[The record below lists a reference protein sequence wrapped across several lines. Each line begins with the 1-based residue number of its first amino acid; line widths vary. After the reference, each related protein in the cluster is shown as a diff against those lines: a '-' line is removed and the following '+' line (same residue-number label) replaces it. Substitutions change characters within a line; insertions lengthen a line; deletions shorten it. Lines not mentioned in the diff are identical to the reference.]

1 MNFLSLSKNN
11 MKNRL
16 LFLMLLLTTMLY
28 ATKTPVTNAT
38 IADAMM
44 AATNGDTLLLDAGI
58 YAAGINFQD
67 GKVITLKSAG
77 NGSVVLTLQISP
89 TGFTSTNCGLI
100 FEGLTINRGTDYF
113 IYGDVAN
120 VKKIGFKND
129 TIQNVNRS
137 LIRTANAGY
146 SIDEISFDNCIIKN
160 CGSNGWNFIYPKH
173 IVKSVSVKNST
184 LYNYT
189 NGESFFYP
197 NQTDANNVFAFT
209 FENNTVYKW
218 GKDNSRAL
226 CNTRNSYSTT
236 STYVFKNNIIAEP
249 GVTTL
254 PNMLNATGG
263 TLTAQKNLIV
273 NYGTYNETNLTSSSI
288 TDLTLTDLGLSSIG
302 FADAA
307 NGNFSILSSSPI
319 AAASTTGGI
328 IGAPRWL
335 KVITSAVTLTTS
347 VFPEGSGTVF
357 PSSGTYNSGDNVTIT
372 AAKVFGYQFKEW
384 RNANTNAV
392 VSTANPYAFSIT
404 ANTSLVAVYD
414 VLTTYNFTVNK
425 AGTGADWGILG
436 ISPAP
441 VNGKFEAGTSVTVTV
456 ASNKVSNFLFW
467 EDNSTVLSR
476 TLTVDKHISLTATF
490 DQIPFIVGWD
500 FKAQTP
506 SSGRTGDYYAEFSN
520 SGSFSMYNADGTS
533 AGWLASTALYSP
545 ALPGIRMWTPV
556 ANFATPRYYQA
567 TFSTVGYKNIRVQ
580 SMIGASYHAYPVI
593 TVQYSTNGTN
603 FTELNR
609 VDITS
614 VYNSG
619 WADLNGV
626 LPDSLNGKSKV
637 YIRWIADINSTPILG
652 NATDVDGTGITN
664 VFVYA
669 DQEEV
674 VDPNPPVLISSI
686 PTENYANAS
695 ANGAIILTFN
705 ERVKAGTGSCILGST
720 ALTPV
725 FGSRTVTFAYS
736 KLTYNTD
743 FTFTVPAGAFTDMSG
758 NPYVGLV
765 LNFKTMN
772 RPQPVARLYDAVVAK
787 DGSGNYT
794 TIQAAINAMPTGR
807 TAPWLIFVKNG
818 RYEELITIPSNKS
831 FIHLIGQDKNKVIL
845 TYKCYSTAT
854 RIAEDTEGYS
864 GATGEQNNN
873 GSVVYSQASDF
884 YAENISFENRWGV
897 EKLAGPQSLALKT
910 MADKFAFNNCNMRSF
925 QDTWQT
931 TSTENY
937 RHYANNCRIEGAVDY
952 IYNSGNILVENS
964 TLYNL
969 RKGSVIVA
977 PSHSTATK
985 WGYAFLNCT
994 IDGNAAAMEGGNA
1007 FGRPWHNAPQAVYIN
1022 SKVLIPMSTEA
1033 WFNMGAIPKIFAE
1046 YNSYNANNQLLDL
1059 SGRKLTYSYTDSNTG
1074 STVTGNVQK
1083 NVLTDV
1089 EAATYTYDNIIM
1101 GTDGW
1106 NPRAYFEPVSK
1117 PTNVV
1122 LAGKTL
1128 TWNSVDYAISYIVL
1142 RNDSVIGFTKDLSFE
1157 LISGVSGASYS
1168 YKIKAVNEYG
1178 STGESSTEVN
1188 GVFSGFENPGIMH
1201 PLISVNNNNELSVS
1215 NITTGTHIL
1224 IFTSDGK
1231 KIYGDIAISDEYKHT
1246 FGQLK
1251 GVFVLK
1257 VAENSYKIIF

>member
-1 MNFLSLSKNN
+1 
-11 MKNRL
+11 MKQKLIL
-16 LFLMLLLTTMLY
+16 LCLVLTTLLY

-38 IADAMM
+38 IADAMT
-44 AATNGDTLLLDAGI
+44 AAADGDTLLLDAGI
-58 YAAGINFQD
+58 YAAGINFQN

-77 NGSVVLTLQISP
+77 NGSVVLTLQVSP
-89 TGFTSTNCGLI
+89 TGFTATDCGLI

-137 LIRTANAGY
+137 LIRSANAGY

-160 CGSNGWNFIYPKH
+160 CGSNGWNLIYPKH

-197 NQTDANNVFAFT
+197 NQADATNVFIFT

-226 CNTRNSYSTT
+226 CNIRNSYSTA
-236 STYVFKNNIIAEP
+236 STYVFKNNIITES
-249 GVTTL
+249 GGTTL

-263 TLTAQKNLIV
+263 TLTAEKNLTV

-288 TDLTLTDLGLSSIG
+288 ADLVLTDLGLTTIG

-307 NGNFSILSSSPI
+307 NADFSILSSSPV
-319 AAASTTGGI
+319 ASASITGGI

-335 KVITSAVTLTTS
+335 KVITSAVALTTS
-347 VFPEGSGTVF
+347 VLPEGSGTVS
-357 PSSGTYNSGDNVTIT
+357 PSSGTYNSGDNVTMT

-392 VSTANPYAFSIT
+392 VSTSNPYAFSIT

-425 AGTGADWGILG
+425 AGTGADWGIHS

-441 VNGKFEAGTSVTVTV
+441 VDGKFETGTSVTVTV

-476 TLTVDKHISLTATF
+476 TFTVDKDISLTATF

-500 FKAQTP
+500 FKVQTP

-533 AGWLASTALYSP
+533 AGWLASTALYNP

-556 ANFATPRYYQA
+556 ANFATPRNYQA

-593 TVQYSTNGTN
+593 TIQYSTNGTN

-614 VYNSG
+614 VYSSG

-637 YIRWIADINSTPILG
+637 YIRWIADVTSSPLLG
-652 NATDVDGTGITN
+652 NAADVDGTAITN
-664 VFVYA
+664 IFVYA
-669 DQEEV
+669 DQDV
-674 VDPNPPVLISSI
+674 VNDVIAPVLISAI
-686 PTENYANAS
+686 PAENSSNAS
-695 ANGAIILTFN
+695 ANGSIVLTFN
-705 ERVKAGTGSCILGST
+705 ERLKAGIGSCTLGST
-720 ALTPV
+720 VLTPV

-743 FTFTVPAGAFTDMSG
+743 YTFTLPAGALTDMSG

-772 RPQPVARLYDAVVAK
+772 RPQPIARLYDAVVAK
-787 DGSGNYT
+787 DGTGNYT
-794 TIQAAINAMPTGR
+794 NIQAAIDAMPTDR
-807 TAPWLIFVKNG
+807 TAPWLVFVKNG
-818 RYEELITIPSNKS
+818 RFEELINIPANKP
-831 FIHLIGQDKNKVIL
+831 FLHLIGQDKNKVTL
-845 TYKCYSTAT
+845 TYKCYSTST
-854 RIAEDTEGYS
+854 RIVEDTEGYS
-864 GATGEQNNN
+864 GATGEQNNS
-873 GSVVYSQASDF
+873 GSVLYSQASDF

-897 EKLAGPQSLALKT
+897 EKLAGPQALALKT
-910 MADKFAFNNCNMRSF
+910 FNDKFAYYNCNMRSF

-931 TSTENY
+931 TSTDNY
-937 RHYANNCRIEGAVDY
+937 RHYAYKCRIEGAVDY
-952 IYNSGNILVENS
+952 IYNNGNVLIEQT

-977 PSHSTATK
+977 PSHNTATK

-994 IDGNAAAMEGGNA
+994 IDGNAGAKEGNNT

-1022 SKVLIPMSTEA
+1022 SKVLIPMSSEA
-1033 WFNMGAIPKIFAE
+1033 WTNMGTIPKIFAE
-1046 YNSYNANNQLLDL
+1046 YNSVNANDQLLDL
-1059 SGRKLTYSYTDSNTG
+1059 SGRKLTYSYTNSTTG
-1074 STVTGNVQK
+1074 QVVTGNVEK

-1089 EAATYTYDNIIM
+1089 EAAQYSYENMIM

-1106 NPRAYFEPVSK
+1106 NPRAFFEPVTK
-1117 PTNVV
+1117 PTNVTIS
-1122 LAGKTL
+1122 GKIL
-1128 TWNSVDYAISYIVL
+1128 SWNSVDYSISYVVL

-1157 LISGVSGASYS
+1157 VTSGMNGTNYS

-1178 STGESSTEVN
+1178 SLGEASDAVS
-1188 GVFSGFENPGIMH
+1188 GVYSGFARYSILNPV
-1201 PLISVNNNNELSVS
+1201 ISVNNKELRVS
-1215 NITTGTHIL
+1215 NIISGVKVNL
-1224 IFTSDGK
+1224 YSVDGK
-1231 KIYGDIAISDEYKHT
+1231 LVSNDISNTNEYIKSFIRLSGIY
-1246 FGQLK
+1246 
-1251 GVFVLK
+1251 VLK
-1257 VAENSYKIIF
+1257 LNDESFKVKF

>member
-38 IADAMM
+38 IADAMT

-425 AGTGADWGILG
+425 AGTGADWGILV

-476 TLTVDKHISLTATF
+476 TLTVDKDISLTATF

-758 NPYVGLV
+758 NSYAGLV

-772 RPQPVARLYDAVVAK
+772 RPQPTARLYDAVVAK

-794 TIQAAINAMPTGR
+794 TIQAAIDAMPTGR
-807 TAPWLIFVKNG
+807 ANPWLIFIKNG
-818 RYEELITIPSNKS
+818 IYTELVRIPNNKP
-831 FIHLIGQDKNKVIL
+831 FIHFIGQDKDKVKINFAIN
-845 TYKCYSTAT
+845 CSSSSS
-854 RIAEDTEGYS
+854 DTGWAYTKGNFGMSDCSCMVMES
-864 GATGEQNNN
+864 
-873 GSVVYSQASDF
+873 SDF
-884 YAENISFENRWGV
+884 YAENITFENKYGI
-897 EKLAGPQSLALKT
+897 EAMNGPQALAIKT
-910 MADKFAFNNCNMRSF
+910 YNDKFAFYNCNMRSF

-931 TSTENY
+931 TNQDNF
-937 RHYANNCRIEGAVDY
+937 RHYAYKCRIEGAVDY
-952 IYNSGNILVENS
+952 IYNNGNVLIEN
-964 TLYNL
+964 TTIYNL

-977 PSHSTATK
+977 PSHNTSTT
-985 WGYAFLNCT
+985 WGYVFRDCV
-994 IDGNAAAMEGGNA
+994 IDGNAAAMEGSNA
-1007 FGRPWHNAPQAVYIN
+1007 FGRPWHNSPRSVFIN
-1022 SKVLIPMSTEA
+1022 TKVLTPMSTEA
-1033 WFNMGAIPKIFAE
+1033 WINMGTIPKIFAE
-1046 YNSYNANNQLLDL
+1046 YNSYNAQGQLLDL
-1059 SGRKLTYSYTDSNTG
+1059 SGRKVSYSYTNSTTG
-1074 STVTGNVQK
+1074 QVVTGNVEK

-1089 EAATYTYDNIIM
+1089 EAAQYTYENVIM
-1101 GTDGW
+1101 GADGW
-1106 NPRAYFEPVSK
+1106 NPRAFFEPVSE
-1117 PTNVV
+1117 PTNV
-1122 LAGKTL
+1122 LNGGTNTISWTAAP
-1128 TWNSVDYAISYIVL
+1128 YAISYIIYEK
-1142 RNDSVIGFTKDLSFE
+1142 DSVIGFSKTTDFTLAQLKTNT
-1157 LISGVSGASYS
+1157 SYYVQS
-1168 YKIKAVNEYG
+1168 VNEYG
-1178 STGESSTEVN
+1178 SLGDKAEATITTSLNDLSQTKKPVVTVNKQILNIQNIESGRNITVYTVTGEVLYKTKSTSN
-1188 GVFSGFENPGIMH
+1188 G
-1201 PLISVNNNNELSVS
+1201 L
-1215 NITTGTHIL
+1215 NINLRYHG
-1224 IFTSDGK
+1224 
-1231 KIYGDIAISDEYKHT
+1231 
-1246 FGQLK
+1246 
-1251 GVFVLK
+1251 FVLVKIDGFVTK
-1257 VAENSYKIIF
+1257 VLIA